1 MFSALSAYIKNIA
14 LFMLLAIFAEI
25 IVPNDKIKKYV
36 SVIVGLIL
44 IFAIVGK
51 ITDVVDAISK
61 GDADITVF
69 SYKDDY
75 DEENTENITDRLT
88 GILYDEM
95 NEVDSQDQN
104 NDEFKVKVEKVL
116 PYN

>member
-69 SYKDDY
+69 SYKNDY
-75 DEENTENITDRLT
+75 EENTENITDRLT

-95 NEVDSQDQN
+95 SEVDSQNQN